1 MQRIFKVCTFLNSLA
16 FSSPRHTNRIY
27 FLNEM
32 GDSWEDWDE
41 EDVAVPAVNGAP
53 AVVDPKKFED
63 EDAEEEEPK
72 WKNNVPKPQE
82 VRKI

>member
-1 MQRIFKVCTFLNSLA
+1 
-16 FSSPRHTNRIY
+16 
-27 FLNEM
+27 M